1 MRCEIP
7 SFAKIHKEEIM
18 QTHKKILKLP
28 WFWREPR
35 GGIEETLDENY
46 QFRSV
51 QYMIILWHKFRD
63 RLHDL
68 EASK

>member
-1 MRCEIP
+1 
-7 SFAKIHKEEIM
+7 M

-35 GGIEETLDENY
+35 GGIEETLDENS

>member
-1 MRCEIP
+1 
-7 SFAKIHKEEIM
+7 M

-35 GGIEETLDENY
+35 GGIEETLDENS

-51 QYMIILWHKFRD
+51 QYNDYFMAQI
-63 RLHDL
+63 
-68 EASK
+68 SG